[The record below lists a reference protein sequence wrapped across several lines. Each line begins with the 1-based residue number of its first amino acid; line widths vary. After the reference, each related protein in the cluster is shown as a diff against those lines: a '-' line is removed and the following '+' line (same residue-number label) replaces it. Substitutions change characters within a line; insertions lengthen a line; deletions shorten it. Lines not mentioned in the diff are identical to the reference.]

1 MEELMRRTGA
11 GMGAIAV
18 LLAGGIASATAA
30 DKPKSQGR
38 RTMVVTGERGR
49 LGVLVEDVTSDDV
62 QRLKLDAETGVRVR
76 SVEEDSPAAAA
87 GLKEDDVV
95 LQYQGEAVHSASQIA
110 RLVRETPVG
119 RKVRIEVSR
128 DGATQ
133 QVDATV
139 GHRRTADRELLAP
152 GQHPQIP
159 GLPESFD
166 GEIGDA
172 LRNFRLELDPEDAAR
187 LGDDAREEVRR
198 VFRSRGPRLGI
209 RYHELSDQLAAYFKV
224 DDGVLV
230 SSVDEGSAAEK
241 AGLKAGDV
249 IVKLNGSTVGDASDL
264 GRAVARLDE
273 GTPATLTVQRD
284 GRPVDLK
291 VTVEGTRSRRAP
303 GGPTT

>member
-1 MEELMRRTGA
+1 MRRTGA

-18 LLAGGIASATAA
+18 LLAGGIASASAA
-30 DKPKSQGR
+30 DKPRSPGR
-38 RTMVVTGERGR
+38 RTMVLTGERGR

-62 QRLKLDAETGVRVR
+62 QRLKLDLETGVRVR
-76 SVEEDSPAAAA
+76 SVDEDSPAAAA

-95 LQYQGEAVHSASQIA
+95 LQYQGEAVHSAAQFA

-119 RKVRIEVSR
+119 RKVRLEIRR
-128 DGATQ
+128 DGAAQ

-139 GHRRTADRELLAP
+139 GERRAADREILAP
-152 GQHPQIP
+152 GLRPQIP
-159 GLPESFD
+159 GLPNDLD
-166 GEIGDA
+166 GEFGDA

-187 LGDDAREEVRR
+187 FGDDARDEVRR

-230 SSVDEGSAAEK
+230 SSVDEGSPAAR

-249 IVKLNGSTVGDASDL
+249 IVKLDGKPVGDASQL
-264 GRAVARLDE
+264 GGAVAQLDA
-273 GTPATLTVQRD
+273 GTPTTITVQRD
-284 GRPVDLK
+284 GRPLDLK

>member
-1 MEELMRRTGA
+1 MRRTGA

-38 RTMVVTGERGR
+38 RTMVFTGERGR

-76 SVEEDSPAAAA
+76 SVDEDSPASTA

-95 LQYQGEAVHSASQIA
+95 LQYQGEAVHSASQFA

-119 RKVRIEVSR
+119 RKVRIEISR

-139 GHRRTADRELLAP
+139 GSQVAEGRMTPEFGRRLGPEGL
-152 GQHPQIP
+152 GQLGDDLEGPM
-159 GLPESFD
+159 
-166 GEIGDA
+166 GDA
-172 LRNFRLELDPEDAAR
+172 LRNFRFELDPEDAAR
-187 LGDDAREEVRR
+187 LGDDARDEVRR

-230 SSVDEGSAAEK
+230 SSVDEGSPAAK

-249 IVKLNGSTVGDASDL
+249 IVKLNGTTVGDASDL
-264 GRAVARLDE
+264 GGAVARLDA

-291 VTVEGTRSRRAP
+291 VIVEGTRSRRAP

>member
-1 MEELMRRTGA
+1 MRVKSAGVGA
-11 GMGAIAV
+11 MAV
-18 LLAGGIASATAA
+18 LLAGGLATAGEA
-30 DKPKSQGR
+30 GKPQAKNR
-38 RTMVVTGERGR
+38 RTLLFSGERGR
-49 LGVLVEDVTSDDV
+49 LGVTVEDVTAEDV

-76 SVEEDSPAAAA
+76 SVDEDSPAAAA

-95 LQYQGEAVHSASQIA
+95 LKYQDEAVHGASQFA

-119 RKVRIEVSR
+119 RKVRIEISR

-139 GHRRTADRELLAP
+139 GDRRMADRELA
-152 GQHPQIP
+152 P
-159 GLPESFD
+159 GLPESLE
-166 GEIGDA
+166 GEIGNA
-172 LRNFRLELDPEDAAR
+172 LRNFRFELDPEHAAR
-187 LGDDAREEVRR
+187 LGDDARDEVRR

-230 SSVDEGSAAEK
+230 SSVDEGSAAAK

-249 IVKLNGSTVGDASDL
+249 IVKLNGKDVGDAADL
-264 GRAVARLDE
+264 GGAVARLE
-273 GTPATLTVQRD
+273 SNTPATITVQRD
-284 GRPVDLK
+284 GRPLDLK
-291 VTVEGTRSRRAP
+291 VTVESTRPRRAP

>member
-1 MEELMRRTGA
+1 MRVTGA

-18 LLAGGIASATAA
+18 LLAGGIASASAA

-38 RTMVVTGERGR
+38 RTMVFAGERGR
-49 LGVLVEDVTSDDV
+49 LGVIVEDVTPDDV

-76 SVEEDSPAAAA
+76 SVEDDSPAAAA

-95 LQYQGEAVHSASQIA
+95 LHYQGEAVHSASQFA

-119 RKVRIEVSR
+119 RKVRIEISR

-139 GHRRTADRELLAP
+139 GDRRMADRELLGP
-152 GQHPQIP
+152 SRHPRIP
-159 GLPESFD
+159 GLPEDLD

-172 LRNFRLELDPEDAAR
+172 LRNFRFELDPEDAAR
-187 LGDDAREEVRR
+187 LGDDARDEVRR
-198 VFRSRGPRLGI
+198 VLRSRGPRLGI

-230 SSVDEGSAAEK
+230 SSVDEGSPAAK

-249 IVKLNGSTVGDASDL
+249 IVKLNGQTVGDASDL
-264 GRAVARLDE
+264 GGAVARLDR
-273 GTPATLTVQRD
+273 GTPATITVQRD
-284 GRPVDLK
+284 GRPLDLK

>member
-1 MEELMRRTGA
+1 MRMTGA

-18 LLAGGIASATAA
+18 LLAGGIATASAA
-30 DKPKSQGR
+30 DPPKKSTSR
-38 RTMVVTGERGR
+38 RSLLLLGERGR
-49 LGVLVEDVTSDDV
+49 LGVTVEDVTPDDV
-62 QRLKLDAETGVRVR
+62 QRLKLDGETGVRVR

-95 LQYQGEAVHSASQIA
+95 LRYRGEAVHGASQFA

-119 RKVRIEVSR
+119 RKVPIEISR
-128 DGATQ
+128 DGARR

-139 GHRRTADRELLAP
+139 GDRRLADRELLGP
-152 GQHPQIP
+152 GRHPQIP
-159 GLPESFD
+159 GLPENLD

-172 LRNFRLELDPEDAAR
+172 LRNFRFELDPEDAAR
-187 LGDDAREEVRR
+187 LGDDARDEVRR

-230 SSVDEGSAAEK
+230 SSVDEGSPAAK

-249 IVKLNGSTVGDASDL
+249 IVKLDGKPVGDASDL
-264 GRAVARLDE
+264 GSAVARLDA
-273 GTPATLTVQRD
+273 GTPATITVQRD
-284 GRPVDLK
+284 GRPLDLK
-291 VTVEGTRSRRAP
+291 VTVERLRSRRAP
-303 GGPTT
+303 AGPTT

>member
-1 MEELMRRTGA
+1 MRRTGA
-11 GMGAIAV
+11 GLGAIAV
-18 LLAGGIASATAA
+18 LLAGGIASASAA
-30 DKPKSQGR
+30 DKPRSPNR
-38 RTMVVTGERGR
+38 RTMAFMGERGR
-49 LGVLVEDVTSDDV
+49 LGVLVEDVTPDDV
-62 QRLKLDAETGVRVR
+62 QRLKLDLETGVRVR

-95 LQYQGEAVHSASQIA
+95 LRYQGEPVHSASQFA

-119 RKVRIEVSR
+119 RKVQMEIRR

-139 GHRRTADRELLAP
+139 GDRRTADGALLAP
-152 GQHPQIP
+152 GPHPAIP
-159 GLPESFD
+159 GLPENLD

-172 LRNFRLELDPEDAAR
+172 LRNFHFELDPEDAAR
-187 LGDDAREEVRR
+187 LGDDARDEVRR

-230 SSVDEGSAAEK
+230 SSVDEGSPAAK

-249 IVKLNGSTVGDASDL
+249 IVKLNGTAVGDASDL
-264 GRAVARLDE
+264 GGAVARLE
-273 GTPATLTVQRD
+273 SGAPATITVQRD
-284 GRPVDLK
+284 GRPLDLK

-303 GGPTT
+303 AGPTT

>member
-1 MEELMRRTGA
+1 MRRTGA

-18 LLAGGIASATAA
+18 LLAGGIASASAA
-30 DKPKSQGR
+30 DKPRSPNR
-38 RTMVVTGERGR
+38 RTMAFMGERGR
-49 LGVLVEDVTSDDV
+49 LGVMVEDVTPDDV
-62 QRLKLDAETGVRVR
+62 QRLKLDLETGVRVR

-95 LQYQGEAVHSASQIA
+95 LKYQGEPVHSASQFA

-119 RKVRIEVSR
+119 RKVQMEISR
-128 DGATQ
+128 DGAAQ

-139 GHRRTADRELLAP
+139 GDRRTADRDLLAP
-152 GQHPQIP
+152 GHPAMP
-159 GLPESFD
+159 GPPENLD

-172 LRNFRLELDPEDAAR
+172 LRNFHFELDPEDAAR
-187 LGDDAREEVRR
+187 LGDDARDEVRR

-230 SSVDEGSAAEK
+230 SSVDEGSPAAK

-249 IVKLNGSTVGDASDL
+249 IVKLNGSAVGDASAL
-264 GRAVARLDE
+264 GGAVARLE
-273 GTPATLTVQRD
+273 AGTPATITVQRD
-284 GRPVDLK
+284 GRALDLK

-303 GGPTT
+303 AGPTT